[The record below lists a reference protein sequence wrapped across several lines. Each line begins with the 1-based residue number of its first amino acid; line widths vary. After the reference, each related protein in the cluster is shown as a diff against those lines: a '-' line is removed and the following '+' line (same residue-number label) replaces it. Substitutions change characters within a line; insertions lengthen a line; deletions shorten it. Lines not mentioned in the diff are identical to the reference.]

1 MKTTLGIIT
10 ALLLALTGGCGKS
23 SQLGKDQITITPS
36 EAVKLIHEDKSVVL
50 LDVRTSEEFRSE
62 TGHLNG
68 AILIP
73 VQELEARL
81 NELEPF
87 KEKTII
93 AYCRSGN
100 RSGRAEKILTE
111 HGFKALNLTGGMNQ
125 WNKENLPVVK
135 EPK

>member
-1 MKTTLGIIT
+1 MKTTLSIIT
-10 ALLLALTGGCGKS
+10 ASLLALTGGCGKS
-23 SQLGKDQITITPS
+23 YQPSKDQTTITPS
-36 EAVKLIHEDKSVVL
+36 EAVKLVDEDKSVVL
-50 LDVRTSEEFRSE
+50 LDVRTNEEFRSE
-62 TGHLNG
+62 TGHLKG

-100 RSGRAEKILTE
+100 RSGRAV
-111 HGFKALNLTGGMNQ
+111 ALLNGKGYRAINLTGGMIQ

-135 EPK
+135 ESK